1 MSFMKRVLE
10 KNIPI
15 WEECIATPFIQ
26 ELKTGVLPME
36 CFKEYMIQDSI
47 YLKHYAKIY
56 GKMIYH
62 AESLREIQ
70 LYYSI
75 LSFVTETESA
85 VRLRY
90 LERFGMTDDDIEKI
104 MPLPEN
110 QAYIDFLLETAKGGD
125 GKEMLM
131 AVLPCMMSYS
141 YIFRRLASRPESR
154 DSGYWDF
161 IEDYGDD
168 SYAEG
173 CREWSDFADW
183 KCMDSSEAEEAKLG
197 SIFEKAS
204 LLELEFWKMPYQ
216 SRNVVNGRG
225 EKL

>member
-26 ELKTGVLPME
+26 ELKTGALPME

-47 YLKHYAKIY
+47 YLKHYARIY

-62 AESLREIQ
+62 AKSLREIQ

-90 LERFGMTDDDIEKI
+90 QERFGMTDDDIEQI

-154 DSGYWDF
+154 NSGYRLW
-161 IEDYGDD
+161 G
-168 SYAEG
+168 
-173 CREWSDFADW
+173 
-183 KCMDSSEAEEAKLG
+183 
-197 SIFEKAS
+197 
-204 LLELEFWKMPYQ
+204 
-216 SRNVVNGRG
+216 
-225 EKL
+225 